1 MSKLDRNN
9 ILWEG
14 SRMFLPE
21 HRHALLQQRKDAE
34 KLVPPILDE
43 QQLEAITYI
52 LQEAVEYEQ
61 PVLATYVTAY
71 ERTSFCGFV
80 DKVDTMGKYIQLSN
94 GSQVQKIPFHLL
106 IDVTWP

>member
-1 MSKLDRNN
+1 MSKLDRKN

-21 HRHALLQQRKDAE
+21 HRKALLEQRKKAT
-34 KLVPPILDE
+34 KLTPPILDE

-52 LQEAVEYEQ
+52 LQEAIEYEQ
-61 PVLATYVTAY
+61 PVLATYVTTY
-71 ERTSFCGFV
+71 EKACFCGFV
-80 DKVDTMGKYIQLSN
+80 DKVDVMQKYIQLSN